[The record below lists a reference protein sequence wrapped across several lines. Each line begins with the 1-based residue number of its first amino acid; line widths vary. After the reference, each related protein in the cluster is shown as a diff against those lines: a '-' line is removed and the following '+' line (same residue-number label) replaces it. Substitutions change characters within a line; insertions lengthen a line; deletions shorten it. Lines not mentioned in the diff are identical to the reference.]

1 MSKIVKL
8 TKEELKNRIISAAK
22 KAFGEVEL
30 PDFNIEV
37 PADTSFGD
45 YASNAA
51 MVSARAL
58 KQNPR
63 AIATAIAENIVLDD
77 KISKVEVAGPGFLN
91 FFLGAGFFSS
101 IVNDVLEKKENY
113 GKSDIG
119 CGKSVLVEFV
129 SANPTGPM
137 HIGNARGGALGDC
150 LTAVL
155 SYAGYDAKRE
165 FYVNDAGN
173 QIEKF
178 KTSLEMRYLQLF
190 DESIE
195 MPEDCYLG
203 EDIVI
208 HAKNFREVYGDKY
221 VNAESE
227 ERRTALCDFALPKN
241 IAGLK
246 TDLLKYRIIYD
257 NWYHESELHG
267 SGKVAEILEK
277 LKQSGYTYEKEG
289 ALWFRSTELGD
300 EKDRVLVR
308 DNGMPTYFVPDIAYH
323 YEKLTARKFDK
334 AIDILGADHHGYVPR
349 LKAAMTA
356 LGVDAERLQVV
367 IMQMVRLVKN
377 GETYKLS
384 KRSGKAVT
392 LSTLLDEVPLDA
404 ARFIFNS
411 KEPNT
416 HLEFDLD
423 LAVEQSSNN
432 PVFYVQYAHARIC
445 SILRNLSKEGIEFK
459 GADISELNLL
469 TEVEE
474 KELIRHIS
482 SFTEEIEA
490 SANAYDPSKITRYM
504 YDTATK
510 FHKFYN
516 ACRVKCDDD
525 KLMNAR
531 LALCIATKI
540 LLKNCFDILKIDAPE
555 EM

>member
-8 TKEELKNRIISAAK
+8 TKEELKQRIIEAAN

-37 PADTSFGD
+37 PSDTTFGD

-101 IVNDVLEKKENY
+101 IVADVLDKKENY

-119 CGKSVLVEFV
+119 EGKSVLVEFV

-155 SYAGYDAKRE
+155 SFAGYDAKRE

-190 DESIE
+190 DESLE

-208 HAKNFREVYGDKY
+208 HAKNFKNEFGDKY
-221 VNAESE
+221 LNTSSE

-246 TDLLKYRIIYD
+246 TDLQKYRIVYD
-257 NWYHESELHG
+257 NWYHESHLHN
-267 SGKVAEILEK
+267 SGMVADILEK
-277 LKQSGYTYEKEG
+277 LKQSGYTYEQDG

-356 LGVDAERLQVV
+356 LGVDAQRLHVV

-384 KRSGKAVT
+384 KRSPVY
-392 LSTLLDEVPLDA
+392 
-404 ARFIFNS
+404 
-411 KEPNT
+411 
-416 HLEFDLD
+416 D
-423 LAVEQSSNN
+423 LARGEW
-432 PVFYVQYAHARIC
+432 
-445 SILRNLSKEGIEFK
+445 
-459 GADISELNLL
+459 
-469 TEVEE
+469 EE
-474 KELIRHIS
+474 AQNK
-482 SFTEEIEA
+482 
-490 SANAYDPSKITRYM
+490 
-504 YDTATK
+504 
-510 FHKFYN
+510 
-516 ACRVKCDDD
+516 
-525 KLMNAR
+525 
-531 LALCIATKI
+531 
-540 LLKNCFDILKIDAPE
+540 
-555 EM
+555 

>member
-1 MSKIVKL
+1 MSKIVKQ
-8 TKEELKNRIISAAK
+8 TKEELKNRIIAAAQ

-37 PADTSFGD
+37 PSDTTFGD

-101 IVNDVLEKKENY
+101 IVNDVLEKQENY
-113 GKSDIG
+113 GKSDLG
-119 CGKSVLVEFV
+119 SGKSVLVEFV

-190 DESIE
+190 DSSIE

-208 HAKNFREVYGDKY
+208 HAKNFKEVYGDKF

-246 TDLLKYRIIYD
+246 NDLLKYRIVYD
-257 NWYHESELHG
+257 NWYHESELHN
-267 SGKVAEILEK
+267 SGKVANILEK
-277 LKQSGYTYEKEG
+277 LKESGYTYEKDG

-356 LGVDAERLQVV
+356 LGVDANRLHVV

-445 SILRNLSKEGIEFK
+445 SILRNLAKENIEFK
-459 GADISELNLL
+459 GVKLDELDLL
-469 TEVEE
+469 SAVEE
-474 KELIRHIS
+474 RELIRHIS

-516 ACRVKCDDD
+516 ACRVKVEDE

-531 LALCIATKI
+531 LALCIATKV
-540 LLKNCFDILKIDAPE
+540 LLKNCFNILKIDAPE

>member
-1 MSKIVKL
+1 MSKIVKQ
-8 TKEELKNRIISAAK
+8 TKEELKNRIIAAAQ

-37 PADTSFGD
+37 PSDTTFGD

-101 IVNDVLEKKENY
+101 IVNDVLEKQENY
-113 GKSDIG
+113 GKSDLG
-119 CGKSVLVEFV
+119 SGKSVLVEFV

-190 DESIE
+190 DSSIE

-208 HAKNFREVYGDKY
+208 HAKNFKEVYGDKF

-246 TDLLKYRIIYD
+246 NDLLKYRIVYD
-257 NWYHESELHG
+257 NWYHESELHN
-267 SGKVAEILEK
+267 SGKVANILEK
-277 LKQSGYTYEKEG
+277 LKASGYTYEKDG

-356 LGVDAERLQVV
+356 LGVDANRLHVV

-445 SILRNLSKEGIEFK
+445 SILRNLAKENIEFK
-459 GADISELNLL
+459 GVKLDELDLL
-469 TEVEE
+469 SAVEE
-474 KELIRHIS
+474 RELIRHIS

-516 ACRVKCDDD
+516 ACRVKVEDE

-531 LALCIATKI
+531 LALCIATKV
-540 LLKNCFDILKIDAPE
+540 LLKNCFNILKIDAPE

>member
-8 TKEELKNRIISAAK
+8 TKEELKNRIISAAQ

-101 IVNDVLEKKENY
+101 IVNDVLEQKENY

-208 HAKNFREVYGDKY
+208 HAKNFREAYGDKY

-227 ERRTALCDFALPKN
+227 ERRTALCNFALPKN

-257 NWYHESELHG
+257 NWYHESELHN
-267 SGKVAEILEK
+267 SGKVTEILEK

-289 ALWFRSTELGD
+289 ALWFRSTDLGD

-356 LGVDAERLQVV
+356 LGVDANRLHVV

-445 SILRNLSKEGIEFK
+445 SILRNLAKENIEFK
-459 GADISELNLL
+459 STNIDELNLL
-469 TEVEE
+469 AQAEE

-482 SFTEEIEA
+482 SFTEEIET
-490 SANAYDPSKITRYM
+490 SAKAYDPSKITRYM